1 MWMAPVDR
9 ITHRVWAWSVGRRAT
24 LAPKPPSPAQV
35 GVLMNPGLH
44 SVLCLTRPGLEY
56 WFSFTNADLLWDA
69 LVADSVYTEGL

>member
-44 SVLCLTRPGLEY
+44 SGFVPHSPG
-56 WFSFTNADLLWDA
+56 SGI
-69 LVADSVYTEGL
+69 LVFLYKRRFYSGTL